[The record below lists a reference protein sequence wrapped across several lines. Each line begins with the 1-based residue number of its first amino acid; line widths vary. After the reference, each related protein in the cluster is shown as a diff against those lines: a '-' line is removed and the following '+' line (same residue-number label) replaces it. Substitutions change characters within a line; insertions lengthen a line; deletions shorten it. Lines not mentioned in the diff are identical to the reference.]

1 MPDYVQQS
9 NARARRA
16 KENMKIIKK
25 EITPTFTEKDLTDMY
40 AEKVLCE
47 ILKDSKDAIEKGF
60 IVYWGKTW
68 EDGARGTIT
77 STIWKEEEFES
88 AIEEYQENKECCED
102 VDNHASTNCYYE
114 AFIGKIIAKGVV
126 CLIDAYAVKC

>member
-1 MPDYVQQS
+1 
-9 NARARRA
+9 
-16 KENMKIIKK
+16 MKIIKK

-47 ILKDSKDAIEKGF
+47 ILENSKSAIEKGF

-68 EDGARGTIT
+68 KDGTRGTLI
-77 STIWKEEEFES
+77 SAIWEEFES
-88 AIEEYQENKECCED
+88 AIEAYQENKERCED
-102 VDNHASTNCYYE
+102 VDNHVSTNCYYE

-126 CLIDAYAVKC
+126 CLIDAYAVEC